1 MIKGLS
7 LFSNVG
13 IGELFLEKCGIEI
26 SVANELDD
34 KRALFYKNVYPDCDV
49 IAGDINQVYD
59 EVVTKAKKNNC
70 KFIIATPPCQG
81 MSVAGKR
88 NYDDERNQLI
98 IPVLKIIKEVDPDYV
113 LIENVPQILKLEIQ
127 FNGHKGTVEEIIN
140 REFSSIYKI
149 NSKKIVN
156 AEEHGIPQKR
166 KRAIILLSKKNNW
179 ELPEPEGKIV
189 TVRDVIGNLPSVEAV
204 VDGNIDYFPNN
215 SLRIEKCKNIHKW
228 HYPKNHSKSH
238 VTIMRNTKTGRSA
251 FENEI
256 YYPKKNNG
264 ERIKGYNTTYKRMEW
279 DKPAPTIT
287 MANGVLSSQCNVH
300 PGRLLKDGTYSDA
313 RVLTVYEVMK
323 LFTIPDDW
331 KIPEWANENFVRKV
345 IGEAIP
351 PLLIEK
357 IIRNLGGFDE

>member
-1 MIKGLS
+1 
-7 LFSNVG
+7 
-13 IGELFLEKCGIEI
+13 
-26 SVANELDD
+26 
-34 KRALFYKNVYPDCDV
+34 
-49 IAGDINQVYD
+49 
-59 EVVTKAKKNNC
+59 
-70 KFIIATPPCQG
+70 
-81 MSVAGKR
+81 
-88 NYDDERNQLI
+88 
-98 IPVLKIIKEVDPDYV
+98 
-113 LIENVPQILKLEIQ
+113 
-127 FNGHKGTVEEIIN
+127 
-140 REFSSIYKI
+140 
-149 NSKKIVN
+149 
-156 AEEHGIPQKR
+156 
-166 KRAIILLSKKNNW
+166 
-179 ELPEPEGKIV
+179 
-189 TVRDVIGNLPSVEAV
+189 
-204 VDGNIDYFPNN
+204 
-215 SLRIEKCKNIHKW
+215 
-228 HYPKNHSKSH
+228 
-238 VTIMRNTKTGRSA
+238 MRNTKTGRSA